1 VKWRN
6 CAKPVD
12 VENFRTA
19 KRLGW
24 FVNMIIYPAI
34 DLRRGRCVRLRQGD
48 PNAETVFGDDPAAMA
63 RHWAS
68 QGAEWLHVVNLDG
81 ALGATNELISTLQRG
96 EGQEL
101 PINLQRLREIRAA
114 VDIPIQFGGGMRTL
128 DDIRLALEL
137 GATRV
142 VLGTV
147 AVEKP
152 RLVSEAIERWGPDRI
167 VVGIDARDGKVAT
180 HGWQETS
187 RMDMVELGHQMHAL
201 GVRRVVYTDIN
212 RDAMLMGV
220 NVDAT
225 ARLGDVTGL
234 QVIASGGVAGI
245 GDIELL
251 KAHEHYNIDG
261 VIVGQALYTD
271 HLDLHRAVE
280 LGHERLRRRSAGII
294 PYRRT
299 SHGPEFLLLFN
310 LFFEQWQFPRGG
322 VIPQETDIQC
332 SQREFTEETGLNI
345 LHLHEDCRVEL
356 NYTAII
362 RNYQIER
369 TVVYYLAEVDSGEIS
384 FGDEDHCEASWVGPQ
399 EAWELLTETGPEQL
413 PALDA
418 AVGYL
423 QGHLQGS
430 GR

>member
-1 VKWRN
+1 
-6 CAKPVD
+6 
-12 VENFRTA
+12 
-19 KRLGW
+19 
-24 FVNMIIYPAI
+24 MIIYPAI

-48 PNAETVFGDDPAAMA
+48 PNAETVFGEDPAEMA
-63 RHWAS
+63 RHWVS

-81 ALGATNELISTLQRG
+81 ALGATQDQIATLQQG
-96 EGQEL
+96 AQQAL
-101 PINLQRLREIRAA
+101 PINLQRLQEIRQAIE
-114 VDIPIQFGGGMRTL
+114 IPIQFGGGMRTL

-137 GATRV
+137 GANRV

-152 RLVSEAIERWGPDRI
+152 RLVSEAIEQWGAERI

-187 RMDMVELGHQMHAL
+187 RMDMVDLGHSMHAM

-225 ARLGDVTGL
+225 ARLGDITGL
-234 QVIASGGVAGI
+234 SVIASGGVAGI
-245 GDIELL
+245 KDIELL

-261 VIVGQALYTD
+261 VIVGQALYTGN
-271 HLDLHRAVE
+271 LDLRRAIEV
-280 LGHERLRRRSAGII
+280 GHEPLRRRSAGII
-294 PYRRT
+294 PYRT
-299 SHGPEFLLLFN
+299 TDHGPEFLLLFN

-322 VIPQETDIQC
+322 VSADETDIQC
-332 SQREFTEETGLNI
+332 AQREFVEETSLAI
-345 LHLHEDCRVEL
+345 KELHEDCRVEL
-356 NYTAII
+356 NYIANI
-362 RNYQIER
+362 RDYQIER
-369 TVVYYLAEVDSGEIS
+369 TVVYYLAEVATGEVC

-423 QGHLQGS
+423 QGSPQRS
-430 GR
+430 